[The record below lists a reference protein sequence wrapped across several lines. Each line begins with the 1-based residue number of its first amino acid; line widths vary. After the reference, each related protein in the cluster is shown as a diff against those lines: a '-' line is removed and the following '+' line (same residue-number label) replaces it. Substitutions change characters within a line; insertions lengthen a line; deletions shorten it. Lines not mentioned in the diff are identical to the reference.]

1 MSQNHVN
8 AYDILCTKFGLAAF
22 NIESG
27 MLVEINTIRI
37 LIFPLCVSFVE
48 EFRMDIIAHSSE
60 EKLFYPALS

>member
-48 EFRMDIIAHSSE
+48 EFIIEFPTPSSE
-60 EKLFYPALS
+60 KTSEQ